1 MGTIAQGLLFSWE
14 IVDRSPDIQRLR
26 GILDV
31 LPDGKLIRTL
41 IEERKGRRDDY
52 PLEAMWNSVIAG
64 VVFGHESAAALIR
77 ELRRNGE
84 LRQVCGFDP
93 LQQEEAV
100 PPDYVYSRFF
110 EKLFEHADLVEEIFD
125 GLVERVRRLLPD
137 FGEAL
142 AVDGKALPTH
152 GLNDGEANW
161 GVKSYRGVREDGTAW
176 EAVTRWFGYKL
187 HLIVDA
193 QYELPVTYE
202 VTPASVADSPRLMPM
217 IQKLQED
224 HPRLLKRAKTLA
236 GDKGYD
242 DGADKAELYDTY
254 GIVPLIDTRDLH
266 HEDSGGRMRPLDP
279 QQSDTI
285 YFSGTGEVCCKVEPF
300 AKEEAKRFA
309 RMQFMGFETGR
320 KTLKFRCPAA
330 AYGIECN
337 NRPACRCRPT
347 VRDGEYGRVVRVP
360 LERNRRLFL
369 PIHRHSYTFPRLY
382 KKRTAVERVNSRID
396 HVYGFERHFIRGRKK
411 MRCRVG
417 LALIVMLATAVSWI
431 EAGQVERAR
440 SLRRAA

>member
-1 MGTIAQGLLFSWE
+1 M
-14 IVDRSPDIQRLR
+14 
-26 GILDV
+26 
-31 LPDGKLIRTL
+31 
-41 IEERKGRRDDY
+41 
-52 PLEAMWNSVIAG
+52 IAG

-77 ELRRNGE
+77 ELGRNGE

-110 EKLFEHADLVEEIFD
+110 EKLFEHADVVEEIFD
-125 GLVERVRRLLPD
+125 RLVERVRRLLPD
-137 FGEAL
+137 FGKDL

-193 QYELPVTYE
+193 QYELPVAYE
-202 VTPASVADSPRLMPM
+202 VTQASVADSPRLMPM
-217 IQKLQED
+217 VEKLQED

-300 AKEEAKRFA
+300 AKEEAGQFA
-309 RMQFMGFETGR
+309 RMQFIGIRDGAKDAEVPLSGGGLRDRVQQPPGLPVPADGARRPVWARGARTAGAKPAAVSSDPPAQLHVPAPVQKAHGGRAGQQPHRPCLRLRAPLHPRPEENAMPRGPGPDRHAGHGRLVDRGRPGRAGALAAAGRVAPRWAAPPEPNRKETGH
-320 KTLKFRCPAA
+320 L
-330 AYGIECN
+330 G
-337 NRPACRCRPT
+337 
-347 VRDGEYGRVVRVP
+347 
-360 LERNRRLFL
+360 
-369 PIHRHSYTFPRLY
+369 
-382 KKRTAVERVNSRID
+382 
-396 HVYGFERHFIRGRKK
+396 
-411 MRCRVG
+411 
-417 LALIVMLATAVSWI
+417 
-431 EAGQVERAR
+431 
-440 SLRRAA
+440 